1 MVNSTMNITKSSKKD
16 RREKLKVYLEKN
28 IFSTDEELA
37 GHFKVS
43 IATIRLDRMVLC
55 IPEVRERMKSVAKE
69 AVGNLRS
76 ISEGEM
82 VGNLL
87 SLEMGKSGLSE
98 LLVTSQ
104 MTLDKTK
111 ILRGHHLFAQ
121 ANSLAVAMIDADVVL
136 TGGARLRYKRPVY
149 ENEKVTAKAVVKAK
163 RSSTYLVSVYSYVD
177 DEIVFKAQIVLL
189 VK

>member
-1 MVNSTMNITKSSKKD
+1 MISTMNLIKSSKKD

-37 GHFKVS
+37 EYFKVS

-55 IPEVRERMKSVAKE
+55 IPEVRERMKSVAQE
-69 AVGNLRS
+69 AFDNVRS
-76 ISEGEM
+76 ISESEM
-82 VGNLL
+82 VGDLL

-104 MTLDKTK
+104 MALAKTK
-111 ILRGHHLFAQ
+111 ILRGHYLFDQ
-121 ANSLAVAMIDADVVL
+121 ANSLAVAMIDADLVL

-149 ENEKVTAKAVVKAK
+149 ENEKVIAKAVVKAK
-163 RSSTYLVSVYSYVD
+163 RSSDYLVSVYSYVGE
-177 DEIVFKAQIVLL
+177 EIVFKAQIVLL